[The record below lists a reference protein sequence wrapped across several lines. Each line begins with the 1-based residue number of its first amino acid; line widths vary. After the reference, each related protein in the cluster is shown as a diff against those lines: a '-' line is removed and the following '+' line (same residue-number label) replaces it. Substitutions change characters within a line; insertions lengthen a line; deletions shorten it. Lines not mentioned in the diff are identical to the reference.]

1 MCDACS
7 SKDCAMAAEVA
18 RSTVREVFAVLGI
31 DAANPEDIRH
41 FQANMAYLWRL
52 RKLSEKI
59 GMTIILTA
67 AALITGGVITVLWE
81 ALKTKG

>member
-1 MCDACS
+1 MCEPGS
-7 SKDCAMAAEVA
+7 PRDCAMAAEVA

-31 DAANPEDIRH
+31 DVANPEDIRH

-67 AALITGGVITVLWE
+67 AALITGGVVTVLWE
-81 ALKTKG
+81 ALRSKG